1 MSSAH
6 GPWAQLRFGVGTQAW
21 PSETI
26 TDTDNRGYAAP
37 KTDRNLK
44 VSLAAAYDRNRDV
57 AVSQKGGPSG
67 CGKTF
72 LTDSSC
78 LVAWRLPTP
87 SQVDV

>member
-6 GPWAQLRFGVGTQAW
+6 EPMGCNSGVGTQAW

-67 CGKTF
+67 CGKAF

-78 LVAWRLPTP
+78 LLAFTKAN
-87 SQVDV
+87 SS